1 MMEKRFEISTS
12 FALRHRPPQ
21 RICPASD
28 PSCATNMG
36 QTSADAWSGEAML
49 RLLDRRSVGGL
60 RLGAS
65 LINMFGLYDSLGLGV
80 ESYGRSNYLVAR
92 LDGSRELMD
101 GQMQIDVDVSY
112 LHAED
117 IGDSSCMNG
126 IGTPLT
132 CYGKSVVDTVSGGG
146 TLFYRFAPDWFAL
159 VTANVA
165 MQTFAP
171 GALSNANA
179 TAYAN
184 TLLTGFLR
192 LAYRF

>member
-1 MMEKRFEISTS
+1 MMEKRFEVSTS
-12 FALRHRPPQ
+12 FALRHRPPET
-21 RICPASD
+21 ICPASD
-28 PSCATNMG
+28 LSCAPDMG
-36 QTSADAWSGEAML
+36 ETSADAWSGEAML
-49 RLLDRRSVGGL
+49 RLVDRRSIAGL

-65 LINMFGLYDSLGLGV
+65 VINMFGLYDSLGLGD
-80 ESYGRSNYLVAR
+80 ESYGRSNHLVAR
-92 LDGSRELMD
+92 LDASRAIMD
-101 GQMQIDVDVSY
+101 GQMQVDVDLSY

-117 IGDSSCMNG
+117 IGDSSCMG
-126 IGTPLT
+126 AGGSPLT

-146 TLFYRFAPDWFAL
+146 TMFYRFAPDWFAL

-165 MQTFAP
+165 LQTFAP
-171 GALSNANA
+171 GALTNANA